1 MAEDAHS
8 LSSTDAEKASHQVPQ
23 QQVKDTPT
31 ADHLEHYTD
40 NSRGGFSSSLAAVQ
54 EAHGFKAEAGRLV
67 VSLRSS
73 YFGRFSLVGP
83 EVRSGEEFPGHRTI
97 GRLSIRGSSGSACVC
112 SESSVETELFFFR
125 SLRSTPRK
133 PASSMARRSRAG

>member
-40 NSRGGFSSSLAAVQ
+40 NSRGGFSSTLAAVQ

-67 VSLRSS
+67 VSCPIFLFLLLEARDST
-73 YFGRFSLVGP
+73 GCR
-83 EVRSGEEFPGHRTI
+83 VRSRRIGH
-97 GRLSIRGSSGSACVC
+97 SSD
-112 SESSVETELFFFR
+112 
-125 SLRSTPRK
+125 
-133 PASSMARRSRAG
+133 

>member
-8 LSSTDAEKASHQVPQ
+8 LSSTDAEKASHQVAQ

-31 ADHLEHYTD
+31 ADHLEHYTE
-40 NSRGGFSSSLAAVQ
+40 NSRGGFSSTLAAVQ

-73 YFGRFSLVGP
+73 CFGRASLAGR
-83 EVRSGEEFPGHRTI
+83 EARSGAE
-97 GRLSIRGSSGSACVC
+97 LRGGSKRAFVKSS
-112 SESSVETELFFFR
+112 EQLY
-125 SLRSTPRK
+125 
-133 PASSMARRSRAG
+133 